1 MICPKGTA
9 AVTLAPAQEP
19 VNSSQPGEP
28 EHGNPVDPPRTGAH
42 PHTEE
47 AAVFGAAPNGV
58 FKPHP
63 GRFYRDPMTDQ
74 AATTAHLEPP
84 APVTAVPA
92 GPARSSGGA
101 DTRVRIVEAA
111 ISVFRRYAFH
121 TATFDI
127 VAATAGLSVAEVTH
141 AFPTW
146 ESLVVATIDRWN
158 NQRMRPIM
166 PLAEHH
172 GTVVFLRGIVRANV
186 DDPALMRFLSATAN
200 IAATPNHPMAP
211 FLHQEWARFHVLI
224 IRQLEKDIQ
233 AGREPDTMQPVRGAE
248 QLIALYEGLQLQ
260 SMVRPGMDLLDAYDR
275 AVTRLRDGWARTY
288 TPPVWN
294 LDR

>member
-1 MICPKGTA
+1 
-9 AVTLAPAQEP
+9 
-19 VNSSQPGEP
+19 
-28 EHGNPVDPPRTGAH
+28 
-42 PHTEE
+42 
-47 AAVFGAAPNGV
+47 
-58 FKPHP
+58 
-63 GRFYRDPMTDQ
+63 MTDQ
-74 AATTAHLEPP
+74 AVTTQTSFAGNIS
-84 APVTAVPA
+84 TAD
-92 GPARSSGGA
+92 GPIRSSGDA
-101 DTRVRIVEAA
+101 ESRVRILEAA
-111 ISVFRRYAFH
+111 MSVFRQYAFH
-121 TATFDI
+121 AATPEI
-127 VAATAGLSVAEVTH
+127 VAATAGITVAEVTH

-146 ESLVVATIDRWN
+146 ESLLMATLDRWN

-172 GTVVFLRGIVRANV
+172 GAVVFLRGIVQANV
-186 DDPALMRFLSATAN
+186 DDPALMRYLSATAN

-211 FLHQEWARFHVLI
+211 FLQQEWAHFHLLI

-294 LDR
+294 LNS

>member
-1 MICPKGTA
+1 MTQQ
-9 AVTLAPAQEP
+9 AVDPSASSDLAPAVVPLSGP
-19 VNSSQPGEP
+19 V
-28 EHGNPVDPPRTGAH
+28 
-42 PHTEE
+42 
-47 AAVFGAAPNGV
+47 
-58 FKPHP
+58 
-63 GRFYRDPMTDQ
+63 
-74 AATTAHLEPP
+74 
-84 APVTAVPA
+84 
-92 GPARSSGGA
+92 RSSGGA
-101 DTRVRIVEAA
+101 DVRVRIVEAA
-111 ISVFRRYAFH
+111 ISVFRQYAFH

-146 ESLVVATIDRWN
+146 EGLLMATLDRWN

-172 GTVVFLRGIVRANV
+172 GAVVFLRGIVQANV

-275 AVTRLRDGWARTY
+275 AVTRMRDGWARTY